1 MPESNETQT
10 KQFDLNIEKILDNWE
25 IFHALREVIANA
37 LDEQLLTNTKD
48 VEIWG
53 DSSAKW
59 HIRDYGRGL
68 RYEYLTQNE
77 NIEKLSNSNV
87 IGKFGIGLKDALA
100 TFDRNK
106 VRVFIK
112 SRYGDITLGTVE
124 KYGFQ
129 DIKTLHAFISTS
141 SDPNFVGTEFVLEGL
156 TEDDVE
162 KAKDLF
168 LKFSGDVILEK
179 TKYGEVLKKKLRV
192 GRIYINGVKVAEEEN
207 FLFSYNITSLSEAIR
222 KALNRERSNVGR
234 TAYSERVRMILVSS
248 SSKEI
253 ANVLTEDLKN
263 YDTGKMHDELK
274 WIDVQEHSVKI
285 LNSLERILFLT
296 PTEMI
301 SETMMV
307 DEAKNAGY
315 RIVAVPENLKERIH
329 SQTDI
334 AGNPI
339 RDLSQFG
346 IEYNE
351 SFEFKFVD
359 PKQLSRSE
367 RDVFEL
373 TNDLFELIG
382 GKPKNVKGI
391 EISETMR
398 KKIGSFVED
407 VGLWESS
414 TGRIIIKRS
423 TLTSIEEYSGTL
435 LHEISHALSGAD
447 DVTRDFELKLTDIMG
462 KIALK
467 ALTK

>member
-68 RYEYLTQNE
+68 RYEHLTQNE

-296 PTEMI
+296 PT
-301 SETMMV
+301 
-307 DEAKNAGY
+307 
-315 RIVAVPENLKERIH
+315 
-329 SQTDI
+329 
-334 AGNPI
+334 
-339 RDLSQFG
+339 
-346 IEYNE
+346 
-351 SFEFKFVD
+351 
-359 PKQLSRSE
+359 
-367 RDVFEL
+367 
-373 TNDLFELIG
+373 
-382 GKPKNVKGI
+382 
-391 EISETMR
+391 
-398 KKIGSFVED
+398 
-407 VGLWESS
+407 
-414 TGRIIIKRS
+414 
-423 TLTSIEEYSGTL
+423 
-435 LHEISHALSGAD
+435 
-447 DVTRDFELKLTDIMG
+447 
-462 KIALK
+462 
-467 ALTK
+467 